1 MGQLPDIDKLD
12 HQILSILM
20 RNVKIPYTEIAK
32 KLPSIKP
39 MIKNKAAISGKIS

>member
-1 MGQLPDIDKLD
+1 MGQLPEIDKLD

-32 KLPSIKP
+32 NYRLVVALF
-39 MIKNKAAISGKIS
+39 MSG